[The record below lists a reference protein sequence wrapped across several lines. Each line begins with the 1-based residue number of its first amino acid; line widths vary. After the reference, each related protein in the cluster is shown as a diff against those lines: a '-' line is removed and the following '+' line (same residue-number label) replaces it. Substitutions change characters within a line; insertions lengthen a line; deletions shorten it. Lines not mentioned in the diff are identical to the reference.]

1 MNNLNRDLDA
11 LDLAVTPQE
20 PSLKVSSNLDAL
32 DVALTPQVMAFYA
45 TRAAD
50 TKTKIDQLGAEISQR
65 QDKMRFINDL
75 IADINAA
82 TDSKKCLD
90 LSKEI
95 QEKLR
100 LAKEMGININ
110 VNKVKFNSEERDG
123 LIQNLHLK
131 GKNWDDENKTQ
142 TQKMDIY
149 IKELDRVMMLL
160 KEFQKSESQSK
171 RGALAGIKGG

>member
-1 MNNLNRDLDA
+1 MSDLRRTEEPLID
-11 LDLAVTPQE
+11 
-20 PSLKVSSNLDAL
+20 PSLTISTMSNGLEP
-32 DVALTPQVMAFYA
+32 ALTPQVMAFYA

-75 IADINAA
+75 IADINTL

-90 LSKEI
+90 LSKHPEI

-100 LAKEMGININ
+100 VAKEMGININ
-110 VNKVKFNSEERDG
+110 VDKVKFNSEERDG